1 MIQLHRK
8 EILCCTAVLLLLGLS
23 ACTRNNG
30 TTEEEEITDPTTT
43 YSIVRSDSSNG
54 IEIIGNEGSNPL
66 KVREAIRN
74 YVIPEQQFTARRAK
88 LYSLLD
94 RLEQCTHADS
104 VDYSEVDS
112 LNYLSIHYLENL
124 LRDPKSVT
132 SGIRHRM
139 LHTGISP
146 DKCLRV
152 YSWNENISPKWES
165 CINVYQYRKKDR
177 TFEVAFH
184 EESSLHDAG
193 DFRSGKTDRI
203 IHPYTAGDSSDLYLI
218 LFSGCQGK
226 EHLFKGAGCVEI
238 CPDGIRFNTP
248 VFNAKTPSISL
259 HYPENGSASISYDS
273 RKRSLQLRRIQP
285 KQLLND
291 TLEYTYLYDG
301 KHFTLTE

>member
-1 MIQLHRK
+1 MIQLHRQ
-8 EILCCTAVLLLLGLS
+8 EILCAAVLLLLGLS
-23 ACTRNNG
+23 ACTRNSG
-30 TTEEEEITDPTTT
+30 TTDEEMTDPTTT

-54 IEIIGNEGSNPL
+54 IEIIGNGGSNPL

-94 RLEQCTHADS
+94 RLDQYTHADS

-124 LRDPKSVT
+124 LQDPKSVT

-139 LHTGISP
+139 LHTVVSP

-165 CINVYQYRKKDR
+165 YINVYQYRKKDR
-177 TFEVAFH
+177 TFEVAFN
-184 EESSLHDAG
+184 EESSPHDAS
-193 DFRSGKTDRI
+193 DFRSGKADRI
-203 IHPYTAGDSSDLYLI
+203 IHLYTAGDSSDLYLI

-226 EHLFKGAGCVEI
+226 EHLFKGAGCIEI

-248 VFNAKTPSISL
+248 VFSAKAPSISL
-259 HYPENGSASISYDS
+259 HYPENGSASIVYDS
-273 RKRSLQLRRIQP
+273 RKRSLQLQRIQP
-285 KQLLND
+285 KQMQDD
-291 TLEYTYLYDG
+291 TLNRTYLYDG
-301 KHFTLTE
+301 KHFTLAE